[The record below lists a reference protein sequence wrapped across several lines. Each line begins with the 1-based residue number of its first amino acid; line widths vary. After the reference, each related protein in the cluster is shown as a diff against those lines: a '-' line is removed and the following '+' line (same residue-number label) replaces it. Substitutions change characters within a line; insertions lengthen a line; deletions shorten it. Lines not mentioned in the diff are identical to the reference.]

1 MLLTTVKC
9 LLRESRGSDVVRCVG
24 EGVEVSQNVCNS
36 SDVVDVIRNALIYHW
51 LGFEIESNLKL
62 HNVLCERCVSHI

>member
-9 LLRESRGSDVVRCVG
+9 LLQESRGSDVVRYVG

-36 SDVVDVIRNALIYHW
+36 SDVVEVIRNALIYHW
-51 LGFEIESNLKL
+51 LGFVSNMKL
-62 HNVLCERCVSHI
+62 HNVLCERRSHI